1 VDGAK
6 DIEWGVRAL
15 LTSTVTEEQR
25 YVQFKCDSVISKE
38 TFEPVIKA
46 ISEAGGRLKAVG
58 ELEN

>member
-1 VDGAK
+1 
-6 DIEWGVRAL
+6 VRAL